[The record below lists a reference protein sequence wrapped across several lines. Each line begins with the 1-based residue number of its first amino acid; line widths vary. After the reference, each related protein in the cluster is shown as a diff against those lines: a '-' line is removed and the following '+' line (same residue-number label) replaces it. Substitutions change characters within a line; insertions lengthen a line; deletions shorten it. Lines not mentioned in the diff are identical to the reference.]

1 MAKKELSP
9 AEVIKSHIPKKMDKY
24 KIIVKDAEFF
34 DELTKDETFDMKLLD
49 TINDNGLVNAG
60 YDNDEFD
67 TYDRVVVSKA
77 KEPTT
82 IDESRGIVVSKQLI
96 TKADKKLQSVGIHT
110 FSYQNDS
117 YVMVKFVYE
126 KFDIVEIFLLVE

>member
-9 AEVIKSHIPKKMDKY
+9 AEVIMSHIPKKMDKY
-24 KIIVKDAEFF
+24 KIIIKDSDFF

-60 YDNDEFD
+60 YENDEFD
-67 TYDRVVVSKA
+67 SKA

-110 FSYQNDS
+110 FSYQDDS

>member
-24 KIIVKDAEFF
+24 KIIIKDAEFF

-67 TYDRVVVSKA
+67 TYDRAVVSKA

-96 TKADKKLQSVGIHT
+96 TKADKKLQSVEYT

-126 KFDIVEIFLLVE
+126 KFDIVEMFLLVE

>member
-1 MAKKELSP
+1 MRLP
-9 AEVIKSHIPKKMDKY
+9 
-24 KIIVKDAEFF
+24 
-34 DELTKDETFDMKLLD
+34 D
-49 TINDNGLVNAG
+49 TINDTGLVNEG
-60 YDNDEFD
+60 YENDECD
-67 TYDRVVVSKA
+67 TYDRTVVSKA

-96 TKADKKLQSVGIHT
+96 IKADKKLHSVGIHT
-110 FSYQNDS
+110 FSYKNDS

>member
-1 MAKKELSP
+1 
-9 AEVIKSHIPKKMDKY
+9 MDTN
-24 KIIVKDAEFF
+24 
-34 DELTKDETFDMKLLD
+34 ELTKDETFDMKILD

-110 FSYQNDS
+110 FSYQADS